1 MLLIP
6 HMYLLLS
13 SPSTFHLPNLHP
25 SPLSI
30 CFSHSLGFRYFLL
43 QLPIFAITQRAPLS
57 NQAGRYV
64 LRPVTEFG
72 GNTFALPW
80 SHRRTYLCRQR
91 TLFNEVFGYS
101 YWLGDS
107 TEAISKSG
115 ATLEFTI
122 IKTILPKTLTAG
134 FKDLHESDHSC
145 LSLEAA
151 PKEGEITFHL
161 RTGKQ
166 DL

>member
-6 HMYLLLS
+6 PMYLLLS
-13 SPSTFHLPNLHP
+13 SPSTFHLLNLHL

-30 CFSHSLGFRYFLL
+30 CFSHSSGFRYFLQ
-43 QLPIFAITQRAPLS
+43 QLPIFVITQRAPLS

-72 GNTFALPW
+72 GNTFASPW
-80 SHRRTYLCRQR
+80 SHRRTCLCRQR

-101 YWLGDS
+101 YWLEDS

-115 ATLEFTI
+115 AALEFI
-122 IKTILPKTLTAG
+122 IIRTILPKTLTAG
-134 FKDLHESDHSC
+134 FKDLHESYHSC

-151 PKEGEITFHL
+151 PKEGEMTFPL
-161 RTGKQ
+161 WVGKQ